1 MILLTNEQKES
12 YKMEKIF
19 KISEKKITNNKIYHK
34 VKGESHHTGKYRGA
48 THRIRNLKYSI
59 SKKLLRFFIVDRIM
73 IIIL

>member
-12 YKMEKIF
+12 YKMEKICE
-19 KISEKKITNNKIYHK
+19 ISKKKFTNNKIYHK
-34 VKGESHHTGKYRGA
+34 VKDHCHYTGKYRGA

-59 SKKLLRFFIVDRIM
+59 SKKLLRFFTVDGIM